1 MKKVKNME
9 NELSTAMGLI
19 EYVANEV
26 EKDLSG
32 DIEFEEDDN
41 VWEWTGSYELDS
53 LILRAF
59 KEDAIVDYFEDALCE
74 TLSEI
79 KNREDVGCEI
89 YIEDG
94 NLVVFF
100 SSAI

>member
-1 MKKVKNME
+1 MKKLE
-9 NELSTAMGLI
+9 NVITDAIGLI

-26 EKDLSG
+26 ENDLSG

-59 KEDAIVDYFEDALCE
+59 KEDAICDYFEDALWE

-100 SSAI
+100 STAI